1 MSGRDARGPKDQ
13 RAPLAWSLAGLLAAV
28 LLPWYALQEGLVSG
42 VWLSGLW
49 SSEDYAS
56 GLAQFVS
63 HGKWWLA
70 PVLAA
75 LVACTVVCLA
85 PLPRERRGTLLL
97 IVSGAG
103 VVLFAAGSL
112 SIGLR
117 GWTAGWLVDLF
128 GELDARQVGVGAGGT
143 LVLIALLALFAIA
156 LALRGAFGG
165 DAFIAGAVTTVAASI
180 VLFTA
185 WPILRILV
193 QAFQDG
199 DGVFTSALLVERLAT
214 EKIWSLRCLAG
225 GGRCGVAWNTLFL
238 ALACGA
244 GTTALGLA
252 FALIVTRTGFAWKR
266 TLRVLTVLPI
276 ITPPFVIGLALILVF
291 GRSGLVNQL
300 LEWSMGVPPTRWI
313 YGFQGVFLAQLF
325 AFTPVAFLVL
335 IGVVEGVSP
344 TLEEASQ
351 TLRADRWA
359 TFATVSLPLM
369 RPGLANAFL
378 VGFIESIADFGN
390 PIVLGGDYGVLST
403 EIYFAVVGA
412 QLDYGRAASLAL
424 LLLVFA
430 LSAFFL
436 QRWVVG
442 TRSYATISGKGDS
455 GLPTPLPDRAR
466 RLAQWIALPWAA
478 LTVLL
483 YGFAFMGGLVKVWGR
498 DYTPTLDHYAKA
510 FAIERTADGLIW
522 SGAAWNSFW
531 TTVQLAAIAA
541 PLTAALGLIA
551 AWLLVRQRFAGRTAL
566 EFATMLSFAVP
577 GTVIGVAYVFAFNV
591 PPIEI
596 TGTALIIVLCF
607 VFRNMPVGVRAGM
620 AAMSQIDRSLDEASL
635 TLRGHSLATLVHVVL
650 PLLRPAIVGSLI
662 YGFVRAVTT
671 VSAVVFL
678 VTAEYELAT
687 TYIILRVINGDY
699 GLAIA
704 YSCALIVLMLL
715 AILLIQAVVGER
727 RLGRRAAQMQGGR
740 A

>member
-1 MSGRDARGPKDQ
+1 MISRPA
-13 RAPLAWSLAGLLAAV
+13 LVWSAAGLLAAV
-28 LLPWYALQEGLVSG
+28 AQPWYALQEGLDSG
-42 VWLSGLW
+42 AWLIGLW

-56 GLAQFVS
+56 GLAQVVEY
-63 HGKWWLA
+63 GRWWLA

-75 LVACTVVCLA
+75 LAACLA
-85 PLPRERRGTLLL
+85 AALVPATRQRRGALLL
-97 IVSGAG
+97 IASTTGLL
-103 VVLFAAGSL
+103 LFVAQALG
-112 SIGLR
+112 IGLR
-117 GWTAGWLVDLF
+117 GWTAGWLTAVF
-128 GELDARQVGVGAGGT
+128 GELDTRQVGLGAGGAVV
-143 LVLIALLALFAIA
+143 LVALLSLLSIG

-165 DAFIAGAVTTVAASI
+165 DAFVASAVTTVAASI

-185 WPILRILV
+185 WPILRILI

-199 DGVFTSALLVERLAT
+199 DGVLAPALLLERLGT
-214 EKIWSLRCLAG
+214 EKIWSLRCLSG

-238 ALACGA
+238 ALGCGA

-252 FALIVTRTGFAWKR
+252 FALIVTRTSFGFKK

-276 ITPPFVIGLALILVF
+276 VTPPFVIGLALILVF
-291 GRSGLVNQL
+291 GRSGLVNQF
-300 LEWSMGVPPTRWI
+300 LEWSMGIEPTRWI

-359 TFATVSLPLM
+359 TFTTVSLPLM

-430 LSAFFL
+430 LGAFFL
-436 QRWVVG
+436 QRRVVG
-442 TRSYATISGKGDS
+442 TGSYATISGKGDS
-455 GLPTPLPDRAR
+455 GLPTTLPDSAR
-466 RLAQWIALPWAA
+466 RAAVCVALPWAA
-478 LTVLL
+478 FTLML
-483 YGFAFMGGLVKVWGR
+483 YGFAFVGGLVKVWGR
-498 DYTPTLDHYAKA
+498 DYTPTLGHYAKA
-510 FAIERTADGLIW
+510 FAIEHTADGLIW

-531 TTVQLAAIAA
+531 TTVKLAAIAA

-551 AWLLVRQRFAGRTAL
+551 AWLLVRQRFAGRAAL

-596 TGTALIIVLCF
+596 TGTAMIIVLCF

-635 TLRGHSLATLVHVVL
+635 TLRGRAPQTLFYIVL
-650 PLLRPAIVGSLI
+650 PLLRPALVGALV

-704 YSCALIVLMLL
+704 YSCALIVLML
-715 AILLIQAVVGER
+715 AVILLIQFAVGDR
-727 RLGRRAAQMQGGR
+727 RLGRRAVELKGGR

>member
-1 MSGRDARGPKDQ
+1 MNN
-13 RAPLAWSLAGLLAAV
+13 RAPLVWSIAGLIASVA
-28 LLPWYALQEGLVSG
+28 LPWYALQEGLDSG
-42 VWLSGLW
+42 AWLGGLW
-49 SSEDYAS
+49 SSEDYAN
-56 GLAQFVS
+56 GLAQVLA
-63 HGKWWLA
+63 HGKFWLA
-70 PVLAA
+70 PTLLTLAA
-75 LVACTVVCLA
+75 GFAASLA
-85 PLPRERRGTLLL
+85 PMSRESRGRWLLVISVTGL
-97 IVSGAG
+97 
-103 VVLFAAGSL
+103 VLFVAQAL
-112 SIGLR
+112 AIGLR
-117 GWTAGWLVDLF
+117 GWSAEWLNALL
-128 GELDARQVGVGAGGT
+128 GELDSRQVGIGAGGA
-143 LVLIALLALFAIA
+143 VVMVALLALLSIG

-165 DAFIAGAVTTVAASI
+165 DAFVAGAVTTVAASI
-180 VLFTA
+180 ALFTA

-199 DGVFTSALLVERLAT
+199 DGAFMPALLIERVAA
-214 EKIWSLRCLAG
+214 EKIWSLRCLVG

-238 ALACGA
+238 AVCCGV
-244 GTTALGLA
+244 GSTALGLA
-252 FALIVTRTGFAWKR
+252 FALAATRTGFRFKK
-266 TLRVLTVLPI
+266 TLRILTVLPI
-276 ITPPFVIGLALILVF
+276 VTPPFVIGLALILVF
-291 GRSGLVNQL
+291 GRSGLVNQF
-300 LEWSMGVPPTRWI
+300 LEWSMGIASTRWI
-313 YGFQGVFLAQLF
+313 YGFQGVLLAQLF

-359 TFATVSLPLM
+359 TFTTVSLPLM
-369 RPGLANAFL
+369 RPGLANACL

-412 QLDYGRAASLAL
+412 QLDYGRAAALGL

-430 LSAFFL
+430 LAAFFI
-436 QRWVVG
+436 QRRVVG
-442 TRSYATISGKGDS
+442 GGSYATISGKGDS
-455 GLPTPLPDRAR
+455 GLPSPLPDAAR
-466 RLAQWIALPWAA
+466 RAALGVAVPWAA
-478 LTVLL
+478 FTFLL
-483 YGFAFMGGLVKVWGR
+483 YGFAFVGGLVKVWGR
-498 DYTPTLDHYAKA
+498 DYTPTLDHYIKA

-531 TTVQLAAIAA
+531 TTLKLAAIAA

-551 AWLLVRQRFAGRTAL
+551 AWILVRQRFVGRGTL

-596 TGTALIIVLCF
+596 TGTAMIIVLCF

-620 AAMSQIDRSLDEASL
+620 AAMSQIDRSLDEASS
-635 TLRGHSLATLVHVVL
+635 TLRGRAPQTLVYVVL
-650 PLLRPAIVGSLI
+650 PLLRPAIVGALV

-715 AILLIQAVVGER
+715 VILLIQLLVGER
-727 RLGRRAAQMQGGR
+727 RLGRRVAPPLGGR
-740 A
+740 V

>member
-1 MSGRDARGPKDQ
+1 MVS
-13 RAPLAWSLAGLLAAV
+13 RAPLAWSAAGLLAA
-28 LLPWYALQEGLVSG
+28 LALPWYALQEGLDSG
-42 VWLSGLW
+42 AWLGGLW

-56 GLAQFVS
+56 GLGQIVE
-63 HGKWWLA
+63 HGRWWLA
-70 PVLAA
+70 PVLLA
-75 LVACTVVCLA
+75 LVACLA
-85 PLPRERRGTLLL
+85 AALVPATRQRRGTLLL
-97 IVSGAG
+97 ISATAG
-103 VVLFAAGSL
+103 LLLFAAQALGV
-112 SIGLR
+112 GLR
-117 GWTAGWLVDLF
+117 GWTAGWLTSLF
-128 GELDARQVGVGAGGT
+128 GELDGRQVGLGAGGAVV
-143 LVLIALLALFAIA
+143 LVALLSLLSIG

-165 DAFIAGAVTTVAASI
+165 DAFVAGAVTTVAASI

-199 DGVFTSALLVERLAT
+199 DGMLAPALLLERLAT
-214 EKIWSLRCLAG
+214 EKIWSLRCLSG

-238 ALACGA
+238 AIGCGI
-244 GTTALGLA
+244 GTTVLGLA
-252 FALIVTRTGFAWKR
+252 FALVVTRTSFGFKK

-276 ITPPFVIGLALILVF
+276 VTPPFVIGLALILVF
-291 GRSGLVNQL
+291 GRAGLVNQF
-300 LEWSMGVPPTRWI
+300 LEWSMGIEPTRWI
-313 YGFQGVFLAQLF
+313 YGFHGVFLAQLF

-359 TFATVSLPLM
+359 TFTTVSLPLM

-430 LSAFFL
+430 LGAFFL
-436 QRWVVG
+436 QRRIVG
-442 TRSYATISGKGDS
+442 TGSYATISGKGDS
-455 GLPTPLPDRAR
+455 GLPTPLPAAAR
-466 RLAQWIALPWAA
+466 RAAASVALPWAA
-478 LTVLL
+478 FTLIL
-483 YGFAFMGGLVKVWGR
+483 YGFAFVGGFVKVWGR

-510 FAIERTADGLIW
+510 FAVERTADGLIW
-522 SGAAWNSFW
+522 TGAAWNSFW
-531 TTVQLAAIAA
+531 TTLKLAAIAA

-551 AWLLVRQRFAGRTAL
+551 AWLLVRQRFAGRSAL

-596 TGTALIIVLCF
+596 TGTAMIIVLCF

-635 TLRGHSLATLVHVVL
+635 TLRGRAPQTLFHVVL
-650 PLLRPAIVGSLI
+650 PLLRPALVGALV

-704 YSCALIVLMLL
+704 YSCALIVLML
-715 AILLIQAVVGER
+715 AVILLIQFAVGER
-727 RLGRRAAQMQGGR
+727 RLGRRAAALKGGR

>member
-1 MSGRDARGPKDQ
+1 MN
-13 RAPLAWSLAGLLAAV
+13 RAALAWSAAGLLAA
-28 LLPWYALQEGLVSG
+28 LFLPWYSLQEGLDSAG
-42 VWLSGLW
+42 WLSGLW

-56 GLAQFVS
+56 GVAQVLV
-63 HGKWWLA
+63 HGRWWLA
-70 PVLAA
+70 PVLLA
-75 LVACTVVCLA
+75 LAVGVALS
-85 PLPRERRGTLLL
+85 LPPMTRERRGTLLVLVAAIGL
-97 IVSGAG
+97 I
-103 VVLFAAGSL
+103 LFAAQAFG
-112 SIGLR
+112 IGLR
-117 GWTAGWLVDLF
+117 GWTAAWLNALF
-128 GELDARQVGVGAGGT
+128 GEMETRQAGIGAGAAVV
-143 LVLIALLALFAIA
+143 LVALLSLLAIG

-165 DAFIAGAVTTVAASI
+165 DAFVAGAMATVAASI
-180 VLFTA
+180 LLFTA
-185 WPILRILV
+185 WPILRILS

-199 DGVFTSALLVERLAT
+199 DGAFMPALLVERLAAA
-214 EKIWSLRCLAG
+214 KIWSLRCLSG

-238 ALACGA
+238 ALCCGA
-244 GTTALGLA
+244 GTTVLGLA
-252 FALIVTRTGFAWKR
+252 FALIATRTGFRFKK

-276 ITPPFVIGLALILVF
+276 VTPPFVIGLALILIF

-300 LEWSMGVPPTRWI
+300 LDWAFAVPQTRWI
-313 YGFQGVFLAQLF
+313 YGFQGVLLAQLF

-359 TFATVSLPLM
+359 TFATISLPLM

-412 QLDYGRAASLAL
+412 QLDYGRAAALAL

-430 LSAFFL
+430 LGAFVL
-436 QRWVVG
+436 QRRVIG

-466 RLAQWIALPWAA
+466 RAAQWIALPWAA
-478 LTVLL
+478 FTFVL
-483 YGFAFMGGLVKVWGR
+483 YGFAFVGALVKVWGR
-498 DYTPTLDHYAKA
+498 DYTPTLDHYIKA
-510 FAIERTADGLIW
+510 FAIERAPEGLIW

-531 TTVQLAAIAA
+531 TTVTLAAIAA

-551 AWLLVRQRFAGRTAL
+551 AWLLVRQRFAGRAAL

-591 PPIEI
+591 PPFEI

-620 AAMSQIDRSLDEASL
+620 AAMSQIDRSLDEASA
-635 TLRGHSLATLVHVVL
+635 TLRGRAPQTLAYVVL
-650 PLLRPAIVGSLI
+650 PLLRPAIVGALV

-704 YSCALIVLMLL
+704 YSCALIVLML
-715 AILLIQAVVGER
+715 AVILLIQFAVGDR
-727 RLGRRAAQMQGGR
+727 RLGRRAVQLQGGR

>member
-1 MSGRDARGPKDQ
+1 MIS
-13 RAPLAWSLAGLLAAV
+13 RAPLAWSAAGLLAAV
-28 LLPWYALQEGLVSG
+28 ALPWYALQEGLDSG
-42 VWLSGLW
+42 AWLSGLW

-56 GLAQFVS
+56 GLAQIAE
-63 HGKWWLA
+63 HGRWWLS
-70 PVLAA
+70 PVLLA
-75 LVACTVVCLA
+75 LMVCLA
-85 PLPRERRGTLLL
+85 ISLVPATRQRQGTLLL
-97 IVSGAG
+97 IASTAG
-103 VVLFAAGSL
+103 LLLFVTQALG
-112 SIGLR
+112 IGLR
-117 GWTAGWLVDLF
+117 GWTAGWLTTLF
-128 GELDARQVGVGAGGT
+128 GELDIRQVGLGAGGAVV
-143 LVLIALLALFAIA
+143 LVALLSLLSIG

-165 DAFIAGAVTTVAASI
+165 DAFVAGAVTTVAASI

-199 DGVFTSALLVERLAT
+199 DGILAPALLIERLAT
-214 EKIWSLRCLAG
+214 EKIWSLRCLSG

-238 ALACGA
+238 ALGCGA

-252 FALIVTRTGFAWKR
+252 FALIVTRTSFGFKK

-276 ITPPFVIGLALILVF
+276 VTPPFVIGLALILVF
-291 GRSGLVNQL
+291 GRAGLVNQFL
-300 LEWSMGVPPTRWI
+300 DWSMGIEPTRWI
-313 YGFQGVFLAQLF
+313 YGFHGVFLAQLF

-351 TLRADRWA
+351 TLRADRWS
-359 TFATVSLPLM
+359 TFTTVSLPLM

-430 LSAFFL
+430 LGAFFL
-436 QRWVVG
+436 QRRVVG
-442 TRSYATISGKGDS
+442 SGSYATISGKGDS
-455 GLPTPLPDRAR
+455 GLPTPLPDAAR
-466 RLAQWIALPWAA
+466 RAAAWVALPWAA
-478 LTVLL
+478 FTLML
-483 YGFAFMGGLVKVWGR
+483 YGFAFVGGLVKVWGR

-510 FAIERTADGLIW
+510 FSIEHTADGLIW
-522 SGAAWNSFW
+522 TGAAWNSFW
-531 TTVQLAAIAA
+531 TTVKLAAIAA

-551 AWLLVRQRFAGRTAL
+551 AWLLVRQRFAGRATL

-596 TGTALIIVLCF
+596 TGTAMIIVLCF
-607 VFRNMPVGVRAGM
+607 IFRNMPVGVRAGM

-635 TLRGHSLATLVHVVL
+635 TLRGRAPQTLFYVVL
-650 PLLRPAIVGSLI
+650 PLLRPAIVGSLV

-704 YSCALIVLMLL
+704 YSCALIVLML
-715 AILLIQAVVGER
+715 AVILLIQFAVGER
-727 RLGRRAAQMQGGR
+727 RLGRRAVVLKGGR
-740 A
+740 V

>member
-1 MSGRDARGPKDQ
+1 MTD
-13 RAPLAWSLAGLLAAV
+13 RASLVWSVSGLLAVV
-28 LLPWYALQEGLVSG
+28 LLPWYALQEGLDSG
-42 VWLSGLW
+42 AWLGGLW

-56 GLAQFVS
+56 GLAQIIEQER
-63 HGKWWLA
+63 WWLA
-70 PVLAA
+70 PVVLALAA
-75 LVACTVVCLA
+75 CLA
-85 PLPRERRGTLLL
+85 ISLLPATRQRRGSLLL
-97 IVSGAG
+97 AASTAGLLMFGAQALG
-103 VVLFAAGSL
+103 
-112 SIGLR
+112 IGLR
-117 GWTAGWLVDLF
+117 GWTAGWLAALF
-128 GELDARQVGVGAGGT
+128 GELDSRQVGLGAGGAVV
-143 LVLIALLALFAIA
+143 LVALLSLLSIG

-165 DAFIAGAVTTVAASI
+165 DAFVAGAVTTVAASI

-199 DGVFTSALLVERLAT
+199 DGLLAPALLVERLAT
-214 EKIWSLRCLAG
+214 EKIWSLRCLSG

-238 ALACGA
+238 ALGCGA

-252 FALIVTRTGFAWKR
+252 FALIVTRTSFAFKR

-276 ITPPFVIGLALILVF
+276 VTPPFVIGLALILVF
-291 GRSGLVNQL
+291 GRSGLVNQFL
-300 LEWSMGVPPTRWI
+300 DWSMGIQPTRWI

-430 LSAFFL
+430 LGAFFL
-436 QRWVVG
+436 QRRVVG
-442 TRSYATISGKGDS
+442 SGSYATISGKGDS
-455 GLPTPLPDRAR
+455 GLPTPLPDAAR
-466 RLAQWIALPWAA
+466 RAAAWVALPWAA
-478 LTVLL
+478 FTLML
-483 YGFAFMGGLVKVWGR
+483 YGFAFVGGLVKVWGR

-510 FAIERTADGLIW
+510 FAVERGSDGLIW
-522 SGAAWNSFW
+522 TGAAWNSFW
-531 TTVQLAAIAA
+531 TTLKLAAIAA

-551 AWLLVRQRFAGRTAL
+551 AWLLVRQRFAGRAAL

-596 TGTALIIVLCF
+596 TGTAMIIVLCF

-635 TLRGHSLATLVHVVL
+635 TLRGRAPQTLVYVVL
-650 PLLRPAIVGSLI
+650 PLLRPAIVGALV

-704 YSCALIVLMLL
+704 YSCALIALML
-715 AILLIQAVVGER
+715 AVILLIQFAVGDR
-727 RLGRRAAQMQGGR
+727 RLGRRVPALRGGR
-740 A
+740 V

>member
-1 MSGRDARGPKDQ
+1 MNS
-13 RAPLAWSLAGLLAAV
+13 RAPLAWSVAGLIAAIA
-28 LLPWYALQEGLVSG
+28 LPWYALQEGLDSG
-42 VWLSGLW
+42 AWLSSRW
-49 SSEDYAS
+49 ASEDYAS
-56 GLAQFVS
+56 GLAQIVD

-75 LVACTVVCLA
+75 LMACLA
-85 PLPRERRGTLLL
+85 AAVVPATRQGRGTRLLIASTTGLLL
-97 IVSGAG
+97 FVAQALG
-103 VVLFAAGSL
+103 
-112 SIGLR
+112 IGLR
-117 GWTAGWLVDLF
+117 GWTAGWLTSLF
-128 GELDARQVGVGAGGT
+128 GELETRQVGLGAGGAVV
-143 LVLIALLALFAIA
+143 LVALLSLLSIG
-156 LALRGAFGG
+156 LALRGNFGG
-165 DAFIAGAVTTVAASI
+165 DAFVAGTVTTVAASI

-199 DGVFTSALLVERLAT
+199 DGFLAPALLVERLAT
-214 EKIWSLRCLAG
+214 EKIWSLRCLSG

-238 ALACGA
+238 ALGCGA

-252 FALIVTRTGFAWKR
+252 FALIVTRTSFGFKK

-276 ITPPFVIGLALILVF
+276 VTPPFVIGLALILVF
-291 GRSGLVNQL
+291 GRSGLVNQF
-300 LEWSMGVPPTRWI
+300 LEWSMGIEPTRWI

-430 LSAFFL
+430 LGAFFL
-436 QRWVVG
+436 QRRIVG
-442 TRSYATISGKGDS
+442 TGSYATISGKGDS
-455 GLPTPLPDRAR
+455 GLPTPLPDAAR
-466 RLAQWIALPWAA
+466 RAAAWVALPWAA
-478 LTVLL
+478 FTLIL
-483 YGFAFMGGLVKVWGR
+483 YGFAFVGGFVKVWGR

-510 FAIERTADGLIW
+510 FAVEHTADGLIW
-522 SGAAWNSFW
+522 TGAAWNSFW
-531 TTVQLAAIAA
+531 TTLKLAAIAA

-551 AWLLVRQRFAGRTAL
+551 AWLLVRQRFAGRGTL

-596 TGTALIIVLCF
+596 TGTAMIIVLCF

-635 TLRGHSLATLVHVVL
+635 TLRGRAPQTLVYVVL
-650 PLLRPAIVGSLI
+650 PLLRPAIVGALV

-704 YSCALIVLMLL
+704 YSCALIVLML
-715 AILLIQAVVGER
+715 AVILLIQFAVGDR
-727 RLGRRAAQMQGGR
+727 RLGRRAMALKGGR

>member
-1 MSGRDARGPKDQ
+1 MIV
-13 RAPLAWSLAGLLAAV
+13 RASLAWSAAGLLAAAA
-28 LLPWYALQEGLVSG
+28 LPWYALQEGLDSG
-42 VWLSGLW
+42 AWLSGLW

-56 GLAQFVS
+56 GLAQIAE

-70 PVLAA
+70 PVPLALAA
-75 LVACTVVCLA
+75 CLA
-85 PLPRERRGTLLL
+85 ISLLSIARERRGSLLVL
-97 IVSGAG
+97 ASVTGL
-103 VVLFAAGSL
+103 VLFVAQALG
-112 SIGLR
+112 IGLR
-117 GWTAGWLVDLF
+117 GWNAAWLDALF
-128 GELDARQVGVGAGGT
+128 GELDGRQVGLGAGGAVA
-143 LVLIALLALFAIA
+143 LVVLLCLLSIG

-165 DAFIAGAVTTVAASI
+165 DAFVAGAVTAVAASI
-180 VLFTA
+180 LLFTA

-193 QAFQDG
+193 QAFHNG
-199 DGVFTSALLVERLAT
+199 DGAFEPGLIVERLAAA
-214 EKIWSLRCLAG
+214 KIWSLRCLTG

-238 ALACGA
+238 ALACA
-244 GTTALGLA
+244 TGTTALGLA
-252 FALIVTRTGFAWKR
+252 FALIVTRSSFRFKK

-291 GRSGLVNQL
+291 GRSGLVNQF
-300 LEWSMGVPPTRWI
+300 LEWSMGVPSTRWI
-313 YGFQGVFLAQLF
+313 YGFGGVFLAQLF

-344 TLEEASQ
+344 TLEEASK
-351 TLRADRWA
+351 TLRADPWA

-412 QLDYGRAASLAL
+412 QLDYGRAAALAILLLAL
-424 LLLVFA
+424 A
-430 LSAFFL
+430 LGAFFL
-436 QRWVVG
+436 QRQVVG
-442 TRSYATISGKGDS
+442 SRSYATISGKGDA
-455 GLPTPLPDRAR
+455 GLPTLLPKAAR
-466 RLAQWIALPWAA
+466 RAAQWVALPWAV
-478 LTVLL
+478 LTLLL
-483 YGFAFMGGLVKVWGR
+483 YGFAFVGGLVKVWGR

-531 TTVQLAAIAA
+531 TTVTLAAIAA
-541 PLTAALGLIA
+541 PLTALLGLLA
-551 AWLLVRQRFAGRTAL
+551 AWLLVRQRFAGRAAL

-596 TGTALIIVLCF
+596 TGTAMIIVICF

-620 AAMSQIDRSLDEASL
+620 ATMSQIDRSLDEASL
-635 TLRGHSLATLVHVVL
+635 TLRGRAPQTLVYVIL
-650 PLLRPAIVGSLI
+650 PLLRPAVVGALV

-704 YSCALIVLMLL
+704 YSCALIVLML
-715 AILLIQAVVGER
+715 AVILLIQLAVGER
-727 RLGRRAAQMQGGR
+727 RLGRRTAQALGGR

>member
-1 MSGRDARGPKDQ
+1 MTD
-13 RAPLAWSLAGLLAAV
+13 RAPLVWSVSGLLAVV
-28 LLPWYALQEGLVSG
+28 LLPWYALQEGLDSG
-42 VWLSGLW
+42 AWVGGLW

-56 GLAQFVS
+56 GLGQIIEQ
-63 HGKWWLA
+63 GRWWLVPA
-70 PVLAA
+70 VLALA
-75 LVACTVVCLA
+75 ACLA
-85 PLPRERRGTLLL
+85 ISLLPATRQRRGALLL
-97 IVSGAG
+97 AASTAGLLMFGAQALG
-103 VVLFAAGSL
+103 
-112 SIGLR
+112 IGLR
-117 GWTAGWLVDLF
+117 GWTADWLAALF
-128 GELDARQVGVGAGGT
+128 GELDGRQVGLGAGGA
-143 LVLIALLALFAIA
+143 VVQVALLSLLSIG

-165 DAFIAGAVTTVAASI
+165 DAFVASAVTTVAASI

-199 DGVFTSALLVERLAT
+199 DGALAPALLVERLAT
-214 EKIWSLRCLAG
+214 EKIWSLRCLSG

-238 ALACGA
+238 ALGCGA

-252 FALIVTRTGFAWKR
+252 FALIVTRTSFAFKK

-276 ITPPFVIGLALILVF
+276 VTPPFVIGLALILVF
-291 GRSGLVNQL
+291 GRSGLVNQFL
-300 LEWSMGVPPTRWI
+300 DWSMGIQPTRWI

-424 LLLVFA
+424 LLLAFA
-430 LSAFFL
+430 LGAFFL
-436 QRWVVG
+436 QRRVVG
-442 TRSYATISGKGDS
+442 SGSYATISGKGDS
-455 GLPTPLPDRAR
+455 GLPTPLPDSAR
-466 RLAQWIALPWAA
+466 RAAAWVALPWAA
-478 LTVLL
+478 FTLLL
-483 YGFAFMGGLVKVWGR
+483 YGFAFVGGLVKVWGR

-510 FAIERTADGLIW
+510 FAVERGGDGLIW
-522 SGAAWNSFW
+522 TGAAWNSFW
-531 TTVQLAAIAA
+531 TTLKLAAIAA

-551 AWLLVRQRFAGRTAL
+551 AWLLVRQRFAGRAAL

-596 TGTALIIVLCF
+596 TGTAMIIVLCF

-635 TLRGHSLATLVHVVL
+635 TLRGRAPQTLVYVVL
-650 PLLRPAIVGSLI
+650 PLLRPAIVGALV

-704 YSCALIVLMLL
+704 YSCALIVLML
-715 AILLIQAVVGER
+715 AVILLIQFAVGDR
-727 RLGRRAAQMQGGR
+727 RLGRRVPALRGGR
-740 A
+740 V